1 MSARWY
7 VANEGNQPIGPLE
20 GFRIEEGIAAGRV
33 PLTAVVCA
41 DGASEWISLAAVR
54 EFAAAIR
61 VAYPP
66 PALPSP
72 DLDALPRRRGA
83 DAGLTAATGS
93 TWHLRYQGVDSI
105 GPFTEQDLVKAIQ
118 TSQVHSS
125 AWVCRVGEQTWVRI
139 YDVPAFSNCWPQGV
153 SAAASA
159 TQLPSESPPTSD
171 VIVLVLVGIVV
182 LIAAIAAES
191 LLVFG
196 LGVLVVL
203 VYADA
208 WLAGIRSD
216 PQRSGLLNMS
226 PLGWSI
232 GVLLFAVLFV
242 PLYVGRRPKLKTR
255 PRGDVTWA
263 LVLVTAGLFLLGFL
277 AVVGRTIVLSTHSS
291 QPSLTPTYANYTPT
305 AAPKPNP
312 ENACD
317 ALLRRLAATCTDD
330 DCTLEVF
337 KATVRESGCTGL
349 CGAMSIKQGLDYDFV
364 SACTR
369 QCAAA
374 CGRP

>member
-7 VANEGNQPIGPLE
+7 VANDGNQPIGPLE

-33 PLTAVVCA
+33 PLTSVVCA
-41 DGASEWISLAAVR
+41 DGTSEWISLAAVR

-72 DLDALPRRRGA
+72 DPAAPPCGSGSNV
-83 DAGLTAATGS
+83 GLTAAAGS
-93 TWHLRYQGVDSI
+93 TWHLRYQGVDPI

-153 SAAASA
+153 SAAVPA
-159 TQLPSESPPTSD
+159 TQQPNESPPTSD
-171 VIVLVLVGIVV
+171 VIVLVIVCIVV
-182 LIAAIAAES
+182 LLAAIAAES

-226 PLGWSI
+226 PLGWSL
-232 GVLLFAVLFV
+232 GVLLFAAVFV
-242 PLYVGRRPKLKTR
+242 PLYVVRRPKLKTR

-263 LVLVTAGLFLLGFL
+263 LVLVTGGLFLLGFL
-277 AVVGRTIVLSTHSS
+277 AVVGRTLVVATHAS
-291 QPSLTPTYANYTPT
+291 QPVLDPTYATHTP
-305 AAPKPNP
+305 AAPAKAPAD
-312 ENACD
+312 NACD

-364 SACTR
+364 STCTR

-374 CGRP
+374 CGRQ